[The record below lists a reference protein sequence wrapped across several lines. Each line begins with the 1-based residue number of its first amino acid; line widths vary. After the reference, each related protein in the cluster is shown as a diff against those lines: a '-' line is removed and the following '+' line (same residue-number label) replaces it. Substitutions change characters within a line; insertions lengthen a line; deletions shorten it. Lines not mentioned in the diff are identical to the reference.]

1 MFMIKHK
8 HVTNCHL
15 PQEERLSQLLI
26 LEIDANISSDELSQV
41 SKENFLIGEQLLK
54 ITLISERKLFEIKV
68 FLRHQFQILQA
79 SSLL

>member
-1 MFMIKHK
+1 MSLIAK
-8 HVTNCHL
+8 
-15 PQEERLSQLLI
+15 QEERLAQLLI
-26 LEIDANISSDELSQV
+26 LEMDANISSDELSQV

-68 FLRHQFQILQA
+68 FLRHQFQILQS